1 MDGHASDL
9 RTGLPWQMV
18 DIHEPMRLL
27 AIVEA
32 ERETVQK
39 AAQATPAVWRL
50 VKNEWLTIATLDPK
64 SRELHLLDG
73 GHFVPYSSDRR
84 ELPVFASSEE
94 RFRGRRDHLAPARI
108 EAR

>member
-1 MDGHASDL
+1 M
-9 RTGLPWQMV
+9 
-18 DIHEPMRLL
+18 I
-27 AIVEA
+27 
-32 ERETVQK
+32 